1 MTSVTIEQN
10 MESRQTYLRFKG
22 LGHLLRK
29 PQFSIASD
37 SNEML
42 SPSGWKNQDIAN
54 DARQCLDGDD
64 LLLEID
70 ARLINHIEPGRAIEI
85 GVAELKF
92 AERIL
97 PPPLLSFPSGAPL
110 PPGTKVYGFKAS
122 GGAPAE
128 PASALPDD
136 DQETRSPYGRMPPPP
151 PPRPDFAAGLA
162 RELGDDRQSGDD
174 EDEDEPGHTRL
185 VDHDREPSGDHS
197 SDGETRLVEDDVDHR
212 GSDEHEAR
220 ASDDEEEATE
230 PALPPEPGRPS
241 RLVLAAAVGVGLI
254 VGFFGKYITDEY
266 SPWANQSA
274 PPQANRRIALLETDA
289 FGPLAE
295 DLKQVPD
302 KSPAGLAPDA
312 VPGIRPASGN
322 PGRTYFNHG
331 GQKAREGNKAEAT
344 YWYKRSVLTIEPEA
358 LTFLGDAYLN
368 GDGVPRDARTGYQL
382 LRMAAGF
389 GSERARSYLMDML
402 ASNKIP
408 DAPPTMAE
416 AFRGR

>member
-1 MTSVTIEQN
+1 
-10 MESRQTYLRFKG
+10 
-22 LGHLLRK
+22 
-29 PQFSIASD
+29 
-37 SNEML
+37 
-42 SPSGWKNQDIAN
+42 
-54 DARQCLDGDD
+54 
-64 LLLEID
+64 
-70 ARLINHIEPGRAIEI
+70 
-85 GVAELKF
+85 
-92 AERIL
+92 
-97 PPPLLSFPSGAPL
+97 
-110 PPGTKVYGFKAS
+110 
-122 GGAPAE
+122 
-128 PASALPDD
+128 
-136 DQETRSPYGRMPPPP
+136 
-151 PPRPDFAAGLA
+151 
-162 RELGDDRQSGDD
+162 
-174 EDEDEPGHTRL
+174 
-185 VDHDREPSGDHS
+185 
-197 SDGETRLVEDDVDHR
+197 
-212 GSDEHEAR
+212 
-220 ASDDEEEATE
+220 
-230 PALPPEPGRPS
+230 
-241 RLVLAAAVGVGLI
+241 VLAAAVGVGLI
-254 VGFFGKYITDEY
+254 IGFFGKYITDEY

-274 PPQANRRIALLETDA
+274 SPQANRRIALLETDA

-312 VPGIRPASGN
+312 VPGIRPSSGN